1 MINWRRVV
9 SNLSKRGL
17 GMTQVATAAGIPASH
32 LQGLWRG
39 EVLEPPFSVGLK
51 LLDLHLDRCPEY
63 HDDILD
69 T

>member
-1 MINWRRVV
+1 
-9 SNLSKRGL
+9 
-17 GMTQVATAAGIPASH
+17 MTQVATAAGIPASH